1 MKRALIVITALSFT
15 TISNAQDGI
24 SDILAAGLD
33 VATSYTNSY
42 ARPAAEAFSYNL
54 SAGWYDDARIL
65 PKGKFNVILRAQ
77 ATFSKDEEK
86 SFILDPQEY
95 QRLLQNSYNET
106 NNPPAEI
113 SVTFGDGSNVPR
125 LIATSLGSND
135 PSQSLL
141 IVSRDR
147 TTGIETSRNEITLAQ
162 GLGNVGVDVVPSAFL
177 QVGYGLGAGLELK
190 ARFVPKVQID
200 EAEIGLYGGALQW
213 QLTDVFDKD
222 NLLPV
227 DISVLA
233 GYSRL
238 DAAYDFEDGAVVE
251 GVDQRLETTSGSLTL
266 SLIAGTDFKVLN
278 FYGGINYN
286 VGSTES
292 DLLGTYTVRSSSSV
306 FPFAQTYEDPISIKN
321 DVNSALGTIGTKL
334 TLGFFQVN
342 AGYTFGAYDT
352 VNGALAFKF

>member
-1 MKRALIVITALSFT
+1 MKKALIVITALSFT
-15 TISNAQDGI
+15 TISKAQDGL

-42 ARPAAEAFSYNL
+42 SKPAAEAFSYNL
-54 SAGWYDDARIL
+54 SAGWYDDARVL
-65 PKGKFNVILRAQ
+65 RQGKFNVILRAQ
-77 ATFSKDEEK
+77 ATFAQEEEK
-86 SFILDPQEY
+86 SFVLDPQEY
-95 QRLLQNSYNET
+95 QRLLQNSYDQT
-106 NNPPAEI
+106 NNPPADI
-113 SVTFGDGSNVPR
+113 RVTFGDGNNSPR
-125 LIATSLGSND
+125 LVATALGSND

-162 GLGNVGVDVVPSAFL
+162 GLGNAGVDFVPSAFL
-177 QVGYGLGAGLELK
+177 QVSYGLGAGLELK

-200 EAEIGLYGGALQW
+200 EAEIGLYGGAIQW
-213 QLTDVFDKD
+213 QLTDVFDK
-222 NLLPV
+222 NNVLPV
-227 DISVLA
+227 DISLLA
-233 GYSRL
+233 GYSQL
-238 DAAYDFEDGAVVE
+238 DASYDFEDGAVVE

-286 VGSTES
+286 AGSTES

-306 FPFAQTYEDPISIKN
+306 FPFAQTYEDPISVKT
-321 DVNSALGTIGTKL
+321 DVSSALGTVGTKL

-342 AGYTFGAYDT
+342 AGYTFGAFDT
-352 VNGALAFKF
+352 VNGAIAFKF